1 MNIGKQ
7 IFFLRKSKG
16 ITQEQLAQKLG
27 VTNQAVSK
35 WESEQCLPDIQLI
48 PEIADFFSVS
58 INELMGVETKN
69 NDDDI
74 LITIKNAIL
83 DSEPGTEMAQI
94 VKIAK
99 ALHAIVLVSE
109 SKKESSAYPEFE
121 LDETIDHAIS
131 SEWGLSSISLPQ
143 INATMR
149 RGSVFFSDDHNLY
162 DENSIKLISKL
173 MKSLSDKLVL
183 TVLFAVYDITS
194 KDENAYASIEQI
206 CEKTDLNEDII
217 VPIIT
222 GELSKYCINTD
233 NQTVRIKGE
242 YMNIPPILS
251 ILYPAV

>member
-109 SKKESSAYPEFE
+109 
-121 LDETIDHAIS
+121 
-131 SEWGLSSISLPQ
+131 
-143 INATMR
+143 
-149 RGSVFFSDDHNLY
+149 
-162 DENSIKLISKL
+162 
-173 MKSLSDKLVL
+173 
-183 TVLFAVYDITS
+183 
-194 KDENAYASIEQI
+194 
-206 CEKTDLNEDII
+206 
-217 VPIIT
+217 
-222 GELSKYCINTD
+222 
-233 NQTVRIKGE
+233 
-242 YMNIPPILS
+242 
-251 ILYPAV
+251 